1 MSKTEKTKKV
11 NSFGKV
17 NIAPEDFRDENVRA
31 MISIRVPMGLLKAY
45 KLEAEKRGVGYQT
58 LMLDALQERVL
69 STDIE
74 KLIDE
79 KIEKALKLKR
89 A

>member
-1 MSKTEKTKKV
+1 MSKNEKTKKV
-11 NSFGKV
+11 SSFGKV
-17 NIAPEDFRDENVRA
+17 NIAPVDFRDENVRA

-69 STDIE
+69 STNIE

-79 KIEKALKLKR
+79 KIKKALKLKR

>member
-1 MSKTEKTKKV
+1 MSKKKTV
-11 NSFGKV
+11 SFGKV
-17 NIAPEDFRDENVRA
+17 NIPVDDFRDENVRA
-31 MISIRVPMGLLKAY
+31 MISIRVPMGILKAY
-45 KLEAEKRGVGYQT
+45 KREADKRGVGYQT
-58 LMLDALQERVL
+58 LMLDALQERIL

-79 KIEKALKLKR
+79 KIEKALKR

>member
-1 MSKTEKTKKV
+1 MSKKKTV
-11 NSFGKV
+11 SFGKV
-17 NIAPEDFRDENVRA
+17 NIPAEDFRDENVRSL
-31 MISIRVPMGLLKAY
+31 ISIRVPMGILKAF
-45 KLEAEKRGVGYQT
+45 KREAEKRGVGYQT

-74 KLIDE
+74 KMIDE